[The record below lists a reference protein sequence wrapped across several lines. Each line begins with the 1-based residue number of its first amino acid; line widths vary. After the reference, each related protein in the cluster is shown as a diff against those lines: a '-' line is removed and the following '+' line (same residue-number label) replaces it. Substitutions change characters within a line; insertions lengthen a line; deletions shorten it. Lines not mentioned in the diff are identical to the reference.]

1 MVWLC
6 QLQFKEQTASKLLNF
21 ELFTD
26 LSKHGETDVT
36 LGGKTATKI
45 FFCLY
50 EMQKEEKD
58 EVKKLRSKVASVE
71 TICVNNT

>member
-21 ELFTD
+21 ELLTG
-26 LSKHGETDVT
+26 LSKHGETDVII
-36 LGGKTATKI
+36 GGKTATKI

-50 EMQKEEKD
+50 EM
-58 EVKKLRSKVASVE
+58 
-71 TICVNNT
+71 